1 MYPTKSPGPDGM
13 PPLFYQHYWDSIGDE
28 VTLAVQNFLHS
39 GQLFKEINFTHIC
52 LIPKVANPQHMAD
65 LRPIALCN
73 VIYKLCSKVI
83 ANRLKLIIPQIIS
96 PFQSAFVPGRLV
108 TDNILA
114 ANETA
119 HFIHNKQSG
128 QDGYLALKLDLSK
141 AYDRMEWSF
150 LRQVMERFGFARPW
164 IDMVMQCVTYVRYSF
179 LLHGKPRGYIIP
191 T

>member
-1 MYPTKSPGPDGM
+1 MFTAGVVDQEAVCATLDSIQPCVSDEMNQNLCAPYSAEEVKVALFQMYPTKSLGPDGM
-13 PPLFYQHYWDSIGDE
+13 PPLFYQHYWETIGDE
-28 VTLAVQNFLHS
+28 VTLAVQNFLHY
-39 GQLFKEINFTHIC
+39 GQLLKEINFTHVC

-83 ANRLKLIIPQIIS
+83 ANCLKLILPQIIS
-96 PFQSAFVPGRLV
+96 PFQSAFVPGCLI

-119 HFIHNKQSG
+119 HFIHNKRSG

-141 AYDRMEWSF
+141 A
-150 LRQVMERFGFARPW
+150 
-164 IDMVMQCVTYVRYSF
+164 
-179 LLHGKPRGYIIP
+179 
-191 T
+191 